1 MPLMPLDVQFRV
13 LINDFL
19 PRLHGHEIYDDTNG
33 FINYVQNGTPKM
45 PHRGY
50 LLHYYILGSVKLLQ
64 SWLTSYKEG
73 LGLGRN
79 IYQNMWRC
87 PNCIEKQDKKL
98 LRVTQNRKGSSVV
111 GSKLQCSDVIT
122 SHLSLAM
129 CHVWGPGVSW
139 QGDVMSCCTPLAAN
153 PGSTLRMP
161 HLRYIYPSFWF
172 VYVWYHTC
180 SFMRLYNLL
189 KLISAYPL
197 HCRLPHW
204 RRAGHILVLIQQLAN
219 HPITQSQCLSASSTM
234 PRH

>member
-73 LGLGRN
+73 LGSGRN

-111 GSKLQCSDVIT
+111 GSKLQCSDVTIT
-122 SHLSLAM
+122 SHLSLAI
-129 CHVWGPGVSW
+129 HVPCVGSGCLLTGGRHELLHSP
-139 QGDVMSCCTPLAAN
+139 CCQPRVNTED
-153 PGSTLRMP
+153 
-161 HLRYIYPSFWF
+161 
-172 VYVWYHTC
+172 
-180 SFMRLYNLL
+180 
-189 KLISAYPL
+189 
-197 HCRLPHW
+197 
-204 RRAGHILVLIQQLAN
+204 
-219 HPITQSQCLSASSTM
+219 ASSRIYL
-234 PRH
+234 PK

>member
-50 LLHYYILGSVKLLQ
+50 LLHYYIIGSVKLLQ

-111 GSKLQCSDVIT
+111 GSKMQCSDVTIT

-129 CHVWGPGVSW
+129 YVCAMCGVRVSPDRGTSWAAALPLLPTRGQYWG
-139 QGDVMSCCTPLAAN
+139 C
-153 PGSTLRMP
+153 
-161 HLRYIYPSFWF
+161 
-172 VYVWYHTC
+172 
-180 SFMRLYNLL
+180 
-189 KLISAYPL
+189 LISDISTQVFGL
-197 HCRLPHW
+197 CMSD
-204 RRAGHILVLIQQLAN
+204 ITLVHLCGFTISLN
-219 HPITQSQCLSASSTM
+219 
-234 PRH
+234 